1 MSTDAYI
8 TEWLAGDNVVCGGIS
23 LDEAG
28 FCETQRPSD
37 QFRRARTHFLHREL
51 STRRQRLIGTEANT
65 HTHTRL
71 LYILARCFVLLLC
84 TTAV

>member
-8 TEWLAGDNVVCGGIS
+8 TERLAGDNVVRGRIS

-51 STRRQRLIGTEANT
+51 RTRRQRLIGTEANT
-65 HTHTRL
+65 HTHDF
-71 LYILARCFVLLLC
+71 YIF
-84 TTAV
+84 